1 MSEAA
6 MIQELRS
13 LREHIAA
20 LSACLGSRL
29 TTQQA
34 ADHLGVHRNTIATW
48 RRDRGFPSPDA
59 SGKYRRSDVIM
70 WEVLKDADQVATQD
84 QAGDEYEPT
93 PIQHGEDGH
102 HLYRHFDKDGVLL
115 YVGVSQ
121 SALHRL
127 KKHRHVS
134 PWFKSIAKV
143 DLTVY
148 KCKDDALIAE
158 RQAIKREKPLHNI
171 THSGKKRFRK

>member
-6 MIQELRS
+6 MIQELRT

-59 SGKYRRSDVIM
+59 SGKYLRSEIM
-70 WEVLKDADQVATQD
+70 AWESRQ
-84 QAGDEYEPT
+84 
-93 PIQHGEDGH
+93 
-102 HLYRHFDKDGVLL
+102 
-115 YVGVSQ
+115 Q
-121 SALHRL
+121 SGN
-127 KKHRHVS
+127 V
-134 PWFKSIAKV
+134 
-143 DLTVY
+143 
-148 KCKDDALIAE
+148 
-158 RQAIKREKPLHNI
+158 
-171 THSGKKRFRK
+171 